1 VVALTA
7 VRASTASARAS
18 VATGG
23 VLRAPE
29 AATTTTTFVVVSI
42 TEGVV
47 MAKEKHGWM
56 QSGIIEEA

>member
-1 VVALTA
+1 
-7 VRASTASARAS
+7 
-18 VATGG
+18 
-23 VLRAPE
+23 LRAPE